1 MYIKN
6 VFITEKVGKPFKEIN
21 TIEEAEDAAF
31 EISQG
36 YIENLIFKNS
46 IIKARFFSIL
56 EVNRPDITIINCNT
70 SNRVFNNQIL
80 GLKNIVYNNIDKCN
94 DPDILERVI
103 NDNKII
109 VC

>member
-6 VFITEKVGKPFKEIN
+6 VFITEKVGKPFKEVN
-21 TIEEAEDAAF
+21 TIEEAEEVAS

-36 YIENLIFKNS
+36 DIKNLIFKNS
-46 IIKARFFSIL
+46 IIKSRFFSIL

-70 SNRVFNNQIL
+70 SSRVFKDQIY
-80 GLKNIVYNNIDKCN
+80 GLKNIVYNNIDRCN
-94 DPDILERVI
+94 DQDILKYVI
-103 NDNKII
+103 NDNKTI